1 LITDERL
8 GLSFLSLFSD
18 KHLTSGPDREAL
30 ANDLGEIATGYD
42 LTLIDAGLLNRE
54 RNAAALMGISQAIL
68 FLSRAYVTSQQ
79 AAASAA
85 SDLLHMANGR
95 RCAAVLTMASDPQF

>member
-1 LITDERL
+1 
-8 GLSFLSLFSD
+8 
-18 KHLTSGPDREAL
+18 
-30 ANDLGEIATGYD
+30 
-42 LTLIDAGLLNRE
+42 
-54 RNAAALMGISQAIL
+54 
-68 FLSRAYVTSQQ
+68 VTSQQ